1 MIFDKKKDALKY
13 IQSILDLDI
22 NVVYYR
28 LAVFFDKNSIEVNHI
43 NMVEVRGKEELSLV
57 SLDTFNE
64 DETIDITLNSY
75 ALMNYLPL
83 LYHKKDF
90 LKRYLF
96 GTQSTLLPINKNI
109 FNIDELFRPER
120 TKYIDWLS
128 SWFGIRYGSLT
139 DEKGKRKIVANA
151 IDLYKSRGTKL
162 YFIKLIKS
170 LIDVDLLIDD
180 NKYSIYNKDRQKYNQ
195 NPFTVIISDKLSS
208 NKEEEERKYSIIQNI
223 FEKEKPVNTSMH
235 IVYDYNID
243 NTKKEKVIIY
253 ANDDY
258 DY

>member
-1 MIFDKKKDALKY
+1 M
-13 IQSILDLDI
+13 
-22 NVVYYR
+22 
-28 LAVFFDKNSIEVNHI
+28 
-43 NMVEVRGKEELSLV
+43 
-57 SLDTFNE
+57 
-64 DETIDITLNSY
+64 
-75 ALMNYLPL
+75 
-83 LYHKKDF
+83 
-90 LKRYLF
+90 
-96 GTQSTLLPINKNI
+96 NKNI

-170 LIDVDLLIDD
+170 LIDVDIIIDD

-195 NPFTVIISDKLSS
+195 NPFTVIIDKRLSLV
-208 NKEEEERKYSIIQNI
+208 KEEEERKYSIIQNI
-223 FEKEKPVNTSMH
+223 FEKEKPVNTSMN

-243 NTKKEKVIIY
+243 KTKKEKVIIY
-253 ANDDY
+253 ANDSY